1 MAKLL
6 DALLAVSLI
15 GCTLAP
21 RYERPALPVPD
32 RFPGGGGSLA
42 AADQGWRTMFGDPRL
57 QALIALAL
65 ANNRD
70 LRVAALNVEVARAQY
85 RIQRAGL
92 FPTLDARAAWSRF
105 GGSGPFAG
113 SPSSPPSSSS
123 SPTAASSGSLFP
135 PSIYALG

>member
-6 DALLAVSLI
+6 LAVALV

-21 RYERPALPVPD
+21 RHERPALPVPA

-42 AADQGWRTMFGDPRL
+42 AADQGWRAMFGDPRL

-85 RIQRAGL
+85 QIQRAGL
-92 FPTLDARAAWSRF
+92 LPSVDARAAWSRF
-105 GGSGPFAG
+105 GGGALSAG
-113 SPSSPPSSSS
+113 
-123 SPTAASSGSLFP
+123 
-135 PSIYALG
+135 

>member
-1 MAKLL
+1 MGR
-6 DALLAVSLI
+6 LLARLLRAGSLVVSLI

-21 RYERPALPVPD
+21 AYERPALPVPD
-32 RFPGGGGSLA
+32 RFPGGGGALA

-70 LRVAALNVEVARAQY
+70 LRVAALNIEVARAEY

-92 FPTLDARAAWSRF
+92 FPALDARGAWTR
-105 GGSGPFAG
+105 FAG
-113 SPSSPPSSSS
+113 
-123 SPTAASSGSLFP
+123 
-135 PSIYALG
+135 

>member
-1 MAKLL
+1 MARLL
-6 DALLAVSLI
+6 TGLVLAGSLI
-15 GCTLAP
+15 GCTRAP
-21 RYERPALPVPD
+21 RDERPALPVPD

-70 LRVAALNVEVARAQY
+70 LRVAALNIEVARAEY

-92 FPTLDARAAWSRF
+92 FPAFDARAVWSRLA
-105 GGSGPFAG
+105 GSGVA
-113 SPSSPPSSSS
+113 
-123 SPTAASSGSLFP
+123 TAPAPGG
-135 PSIYALG
+135 A

>member
-6 DALLAVSLI
+6 VALLLARSFI

-21 RYERPALPVPD
+21 RDDRPALPVPE
-32 RFPGGGGSLA
+32 RLAGGGGCLA
-42 AADQGWRTMFGDPRL
+42 AAARGWRTMFGDPRL
-57 QALIALAL
+57 QALIGLAL

-92 FPTLDARAAWSRF
+92 LPTLDARAAW
-105 GGSGPFAG
+105 
-113 SPSSPPSSSS
+113 
-123 SPTAASSGSLFP
+123 
-135 PSIYALG
+135 